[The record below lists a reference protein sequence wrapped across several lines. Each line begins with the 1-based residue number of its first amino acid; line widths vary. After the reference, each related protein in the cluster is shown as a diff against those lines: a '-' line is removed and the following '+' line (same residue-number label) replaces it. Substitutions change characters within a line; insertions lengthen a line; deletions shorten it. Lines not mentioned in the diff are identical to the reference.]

1 MREFD
6 SDGRLLCKI
15 QASIFE
21 DSLKIPG
28 SSAIFIR
35 RFMNSAVAGSMD
47 DKSYLNLS
55 SNIETV
61 FEDLNREYG
70 ETEYGKIK
78 YSSNEL
84 NWIGYLYRYWAYV
97 FEWPSSKI
105 FKTVNGREM
114 HSIYLAYHSL
124 DPEQAIARI
133 AESKGID
140 ISAADNTDRI
150 KEGVEILKRL
160 KCQTGVKK

>member
-1 MREFD
+1 MKEFD

-21 DSLKIPG
+21 DSLKNPG

-35 RFMNSAVAGSMD
+35 RFMNSAVAASMD
-47 DKSYLNLS
+47 DKSFLNLS
-55 SNIETV
+55 SNSETV

-70 ETEYGKIK
+70 ATEYGKTK

-84 NWIGYLYRYWAYV
+84 NWIGYIYRYWAYV
-97 FEWPSSKI
+97 FQWPSRRI
-105 FKTVNGREM
+105 YKTINGREM

-140 ISAADNTDRI
+140 ISATENNPGRI
-150 KEGVEILKRL
+150 QEGVEILRKI
-160 KCQTGVKK
+160 KGEK

>member
-97 FEWPSSKI
+97 FEWSSSKI

>member
-35 RFMNSAVAGSMD
+35 RFMNSAVAVSMD

-55 SNIETV
+55 SNIEAV

-97 FEWPSSKI
+97 FEWSSSKI
-105 FKTVNGREM
+105 FKTINGREM